1 MIPGAREDKE
11 QSQKKLIEG
20 FPCEIFQKEDY
31 FDTILIRLEKIR
43 KELIESYG
51 PKFLSQIDI
60 IVFEINN
67 VKRLNCN
74 DIFCLFLIYV
84 FRFVSVSFYREI
96 VFFIV
101 CYRIM
106 LNETGWQKCKQMNES
121 FEIDINREFCE
132 ANSAE
137 YVPDFANDF
146 VMDYFSICIQ
156 TERICHGVDKFV
168 YLGLDAEKLLR
179 LILIT
184 KYFCRWL
191 YIHKFTKAKTTIV
204 QD

>member
-1 MIPGAREDKE
+1 MIPGAREEKE
-11 QSQKKLIEG
+11 EHQKKLIEC
-20 FPCEIFQKEDY
+20 FPCEIFQKQEY
-31 FDTILIRLEKIR
+31 FETLLVRLERIR

-51 PKFLSQIDI
+51 PNFLTQTDI

-67 VKRLNCN
+67 AKKLNCN

-84 FRFVSVSFYREI
+84 FRYVSITFYREI
-96 VFFIV
+96 VFFIA
-101 CYRIM
+101 CYRMM
-106 LNETGWQKCKQMNES
+106 LNETAWQKCKQMNES
-121 FEIDINREFCE
+121 FEIDLTKEFCE
-132 ANSAE
+132 VNGAE

-146 VMDYFSICIQ
+146 VMDYFSNCIQ
-156 TERICHGVDKFV
+156 TDRICNSINKLE

>member
-1 MIPGAREDKE
+1 MER
-11 QSQKKLIEG
+11 
-20 FPCEIFQKEDY
+20 
-31 FDTILIRLEKIR
+31 IR

-51 PKFLSQIDI
+51 PKFLTQTDI

-67 VKRLNCN
+67 AKKLNCN

-84 FRFVSVSFYREI
+84 FRFVSITFYREI
-96 VFFIV
+96 VFFVV
-101 CYRIM
+101 CYRLM
-106 LNETGWQKCKQMNES
+106 LNETAWQRCKQMNEG
-121 FEIDINREFCE
+121 FEVDFTREFCE
-132 ANSAE
+132 ANGAE
-137 YVPDFANDF
+137 YVPDFANEF
-146 VMDYFSICIQ
+146 VMDYFSNCIQ
-156 TERICHGVDKFV
+156 TDRVSGCLDKFV
-168 YLGLDAEKLLR
+168 FLGLDAEKLLR